1 MIAQF
6 LALKPIPARSAT
18 ARSTSAPVSTMLSS
32 TASGTRSR
40 MKLSSLASASRS
52 T

>member
-6 LALKPIPARSAT
+6 FPEKPIPARSAT
-18 ARSTSAPVSTMLSS
+18 ARSDRAPVSTMLSIR
-32 TASGTRSR
+32 ASGTRSAINA
-40 MKLSSLASASRS
+40 SSFAIASRR